1 MKKVLITFLLL
12 CSLFVTGCNDTI
24 FTNTTDNTLV
34 FSAVGI
40 ENYNTAYNQGQY
52 VLNKDGTCEYAVT
65 YDWQDVD
72 SFDTFYRD
80 FDAQIRKKTVCY
92 GTYIQNQNE
101 VLITLDEKKHRVT
114 YEVQG
119 IDSDAFK
126 AVYTLNNDNVFDNKV
141 ETNEGFTSSTYSTT
155 AITAEIHEN
164 TLKLLSVKNYYNGDC
179 MEHTQFDYNN
189 GQIKNIKYQNNTH
202 DIVYSYEYNDDGT
215 YTLTSSYYYNS
226 SNSPERIIIKES
238 DGSAKFTLYDKSGK
252 IYCIIDSENGNTDIE
267 AFKGTMHLYCYNNDN
282 SYTVTVYKNSL
293 LPNSK
298 YISQIEEYNA
308 DNILTKTVKY
318 NNGKPISD

>member
-24 FTNTTDNTLV
+24 LKNTTDNTLV

-40 ENYNTAYNQGQY
+40 ENYSTAYNQGQY
-52 VLNKDGTCEYAVT
+52 VLNKDGTCEYTVT
-65 YDWQDVD
+65 YDWQDVG
-72 SFDTFYRD
+72 SVDTVYRD
-80 FDAQIRKKTVCY
+80 FDAQIRKKTICY

-101 VLITLDEKKHRVT
+101 ILITLDEKKHWFT

-126 AVYTLNNDNVFDNKV
+126 AVYILNNNNVFDNKI
-141 ETNEGFTSSTYSTT
+141 ETNEGFTSATYSTT
-155 AITAEIHEN
+155 AITAEISEN
-164 TLKLLSVKNYYNGDC
+164 TLNLLSIKNYYNGDC
-179 MEHTQFDYNN
+179 VEHTYFDYNN

-202 DIVYSYEYNDDGT
+202 DIVYSYEYNNDGT
-215 YTLTSSYYYNS
+215 YTLTSSYYYSS
-226 SNSPERIIIKES
+226 SNSLERIVVKEP
-238 DGSAKFTLYDKSGK
+238 DGSAKFIFYDKVGK
-252 IYCIIDSENGNTDIE
+252 VYCTINSDDGNTDTTS
-267 AFKGTMHLYCYNNDN
+267 FNGTMHLYCYKDDN

-293 LPNSK
+293 VPNSK
-298 YISQIEEYNA
+298 YISQIEEYTD